1 MSPSPK
7 RSTPNDRRA
16 IEADL
21 VGQLQ
26 QARQLYDIC
35 TERYKHAIAK
45 QDEGLFSNEVL
56 RDPSITA
63 AMKAQLDA
71 TERYRRALTAYNSF
85 LLNGEFPGI

>member
-1 MSPSPK
+1 MAPSPQ
-7 RSTPNDRRA
+7 RSRPNDRRA

-35 TERYKHAIAK
+35 TERYKHVIK
-45 QDEGLFSNEVL
+45 KYDDVLFSNEAL
-56 RDPSITA
+56 SDPSITA

-71 TERYRRALTAYNSF
+71 TERYRRALTAYNRF
-85 LLNGEFPGI
+85 VLNGEFPGT